1 MHIYVNKIIG
11 VVLDSDSQ
19 FHFPEISDEHEY
31 FQQQSGHL
39 LAI

>member
-19 FHFPEISDEHEY
+19 FHFRKT
-31 FQQQSGHL
+31 QK
-39 LAI
+39 LATPFS